1 MNVRETLLLRVAGT
15 RERNCATLAKSAQH
29 PSQSGRNLDF
39 CLLGKAAQKCAI
51 ESATDLQYSSCA
63 PVLLEEF
70 TEPPGFEGT
79 GWCLAGADGLSLR
92 TLNKFFAASKA
103 IDCAQQCQEPNVD

>member
-29 PSQSGRNLDF
+29 PSQSERNLDF
-39 CLLGKAAQKCAI
+39 SIVGKAAQKSAI
-51 ESATDLQYSSCA
+51 KSATDLQYSSCA
-63 PVLLEEF
+63 PVVQEEF

-79 GWCLAGADGLSLR
+79 GWRLAGADELPLS
-92 TLNKFFAASKA
+92 TLTEFFAASKA
-103 IDCAQQCQEPNVD
+103 LDCSQQSQAPIVD

>member
-51 ESATDLQYSSCA
+51 ENATDLQYSSCA
-63 PVLLEEF
+63 PVLQEEF

-79 GWCLAGADGLSLR
+79 GWRLAGADGLSLR
-92 TLNKFFAASKA
+92 TLTKFFAASKA
-103 IDCAQQCQEPNVD
+103 LDCSQQSRAPIVD